1 MSFVC
6 ALENGAFIHEPRED
20 RANELAFE
28 VRGNLAPFVEV
39 ILRNGEGLVVD
50 KQSILQHDF
59 GLTVRPWPGLDDSRW
74 LVVNASHEDELGVM
88 LTSRE
93 PGFAGAFDLNDYAGK
108 LICPST
114 SLLANGPG
122 VQAGYY
128 AKFKRLGITLVLL
141 EGNGWAFLASR
152 GDVFEYQLKAGE
164 KVCVR
169 AHSVAAM
176 AATVDFDPSHPICKM
191 QDPDGKMQFALLT
204 GPGKIWLQSVH
215 NTPPPTK
222 RQKKQLGI
230 VSSLP
235 QVQEM
240 QLGELALRPSSSA

>member
-1 MSFVC
+1 MAFDC
-6 ALENGAFIHEPRED
+6 ALENGVFVHEPRDD
-20 RANELAFE
+20 RVNELAFE
-28 VRGNLAPFVEV
+28 VRGKLAPFIEV
-39 ILRNGEGLVVD
+39 ILRNGEGLVCD
-50 KQSILQHDF
+50 KHAILQHDF

-93 PGFAGAFDLNDYAGK
+93 AGFAGAFDLAEYAGK
-108 LICPST
+108 LICLST

-169 AHSVAAM
+169 AHSVAVM

-215 NTPPPTK
+215 NTPPP
-222 RQKKQLGI
+222 QKPVKKERDLVHG
-230 VSSLP
+230 LP
-235 QVQEM
+235 QVKEM
-240 QLGELALRPSSSA
+240 QLGDLAMRPVSIA

>member
-1 MSFVC
+1 MAFVC
-6 ALENGAFIHEPRED
+6 ALNDGAHIHEPRQD
-20 RANELAFE
+20 RVNELTFE
-28 VRGNLAPFVEV
+28 VRGKLAPFVEV
-39 ILRNGEGLVVD
+39 ILRNGEGLVCD
-50 KQSILQHDF
+50 KQAILQHDF

-93 PGFAGAFDLNDYAGK
+93 PGFAGAFDLAEHGDK

-141 EGNGWAFLASR
+141 EGSGWAFLASR
-152 GDVFEYQLKAGE
+152 GDVFEYQLAPGE

-176 AATVDFDPSHPICKM
+176 SATVDFDHSHPICKM
-191 QDPDGKMQFALLT
+191 QDPDGKMQFSLLT

-215 NTPPPTK
+215 NTPPP
-222 RQKKQLGI
+222 QKTVKESQEILASLPPVKELQLGD
-230 VSSLP
+230 
-235 QVQEM
+235 
-240 QLGELALRPSSSA
+240 LAFRPSSSA